1 MEQVQEVKFN
11 GKLLSVSKNTLKLN
25 NEKETEYRIGTIE
38 FADRDGVVQQCS
50 TMIFEGNYKH
60 GMQVGISYQSTARL
74 INGNVYLQTSHLT
87 GADRANSSMFDFSFV
102 KEEQEVTEKAFEN
115 SDKVI

>member
-11 GKLLSVSKNTLKLN
+11 GKLLSVSENTLKLN

-38 FADRDGVVQQCS
+38 FADKDGVVQQCS

-74 INGNVYLQTSHLT
+74 IDGNVYLQTSHLT
-87 GADRANSSMFDFSFV
+87 SADRANSDMFDFSFV
-102 KEEQEVTEKAFEN
+102 EKKEEVTEEAF
-115 SDKVI
+115 DQKVV

>member
-1 MEQVQEVKFN
+1 MEVQEVKFN
-11 GKLLSVSKNTLKLN
+11 GKLLSVSENTLKLN

-38 FADRDGVVQQCS
+38 FADKDGVVQQCS

-74 INGNVYLQTSHLT
+74 IDGNVYLQTSHLT
-87 GADRANSSMFDFSFV
+87 GADRATSNMFDFSFV

-115 SDKVI
+115 SDKII